1 MEQLDQEITLQLQRI
16 DSNLSWCFGKITR
29 EIIPCVEEYGVTCD
43 DLADSVSYL
52 GGLFQGTGF
61 VNLPEKGEQR
71 AKTQDVPEL
80 QHRQQQQQQQLS
92 PALPLPPPPP
102 PIESSSPPTGLSDET
117 NESTRQRR
125 KRKVSLLLQQEYG
138 SSSPRDETLEQTGT
152 IAGTVIHFS
161 TGRGDQAEPSAASP
175 PSLPSDESSS
185 A

>member
-43 DLADSVSYL
+43 ELADSVSYL

-61 VNLPEKGEQR
+61 VNLPEKQERGE
-71 AKTQDVPEL
+71 KTEETEEAEEQ
-80 QHRQQQQQQQLS
+80 QHTGPLEQQQQQPS
-92 PALPLPPPPP
+92 RPPF
-102 PIESSSPPTGLSDET
+102 ESSSPPTGLSDET
-117 NESTRQRR
+117 NDSTRQRR

-138 SSSPRDETLEQTGT
+138 SSSSSDATPEQTST
-152 IAGTVIHFS
+152 MAGTVIHFS
-161 TGRGDQAEPSAASP
+161 TGRGGRSEPSP
-175 PSLPSDESSS
+175 PSLPSDDSSS